1 MCHFY
6 IFREYKCTGIDS
18 IATIQ
23 IERQVKRSG
32 PSRALSALACLLELF
47 LVFCFQDISANASKH
62 VCIPI
67 TIFTFVYLD

>member
-47 LVFCFQDISANASKH
+47 FVSRIFQQTQANTYA
-62 VCIPI
+62 
-67 TIFTFVYLD
+67 YL